1 MGVLLFLVG
10 IVLIIMGSSKLSEAK
25 KLKDKTSALESKVK
39 EYSQEL
45 NARGNVYIWK
55 REKHK

>member
-45 NARGNVYIWK
+45 NAR
-55 REKHK
+55 ETF

>member
-25 KLKDKTSALESKVK
+25 KLKDKTSIKS
-39 EYSQEL
+39 
-45 NARGNVYIWK
+45 I
-55 REKHK
+55 